1 MEEEAKKILEQ
12 QAIQSKEA
20 AKIAARQAAKTESK
34 EAIFSTIASNPMI
47 LVYILG
53 GILVVAGIVWG
64 GFKVGWFKREAI
76 TIEKT
81 ANVVEEVKKI
91 GEFTTACYYEE
102 MALQDSYTDTAEF
115 LGQNADKLAGKAMKK
130 VGLGFMQK
138 VAEKASEAVTT
149 SKNEIVLIGKGRVRA
164 GFDLSKIGENDIN
177 THGDTL
183 ELALPPAEI
192 FDIIMNP
199 SDFTTEYEKG
209 TWSHELLKPIKVQA
223 QDDLEQNAIK
233 YGILQKAEDNGL
245 KRLEALFKTFGFNAV
260 ILTVNQPTEETTN
273 EES

>member
-1 MEEEAKKILEQ
+1 MEEEAKKIMEQ
-12 QAIQSKEA
+12 QAI
-20 AKIAARQAAKTESK
+20 QAAKTESK
-34 EAIFSTIASNPMI
+34 KAIFSAIASNPMI

-64 GFKVGWFKREAI
+64 GFKVGWFKRNPL

-115 LGQNADKLAGKAMKK
+115 LGRNADKLAGKALKK

-138 VAEKASEAVTT
+138 AADKASAVVTN
-149 SKNEIVLIGKGRVRA
+149 SNNEIILIGKGRVRA
-164 GFDLSKIGENDIN
+164 GFDLAKIGEGDLNVR
-177 THGDTL
+177 GDTL
-183 ELALPPAEI
+183 EMTLPQPEV

-209 TWSHELLKPIKVQA
+209 TWSHELLKPVKERAKV
-223 QDDLEQNAIK
+223 DLEQNAID
-233 YGILQKAEDNGL
+233 YGILTKAEENGL
-245 KRLEALFKTFGFNAV
+245 KRLEALFKTFGFN
-260 ILTVNQPTEETTN
+260 TVQSITFHPFR
-273 EES
+273 